1 MTDKSERSSYFPLIE
16 KRYEQ
21 PMKYWFS
28 VMEKLKDKIFKLLLF
43 FGLVWVHIALI
54 FDVYML
60 YLHFTDQEDKMGFIF
75 DKIDNYISIMR

>member
-1 MTDKSERSSYFPLIE
+1 
-16 KRYEQ
+16 
-21 PMKYWFS
+21 
-28 VMEKLKDKIFKLLLF
+28 MEKLKDKIFKLLLF
-43 FGLVWVHIALI
+43 FGLVWVHIALL

>member
-1 MTDKSERSSYFPLIE
+1 
-16 KRYEQ
+16 
-21 PMKYWFS
+21 
-28 VMEKLKDKIFKLLLF
+28 MEKLKDKIFKLLLF

-60 YLHFTDQEDKMGFIF
+60 YLHFTDQEDKMGLIF

>member
-1 MTDKSERSSYFPLIE
+1 MLINYFGKKIT
-16 KRYEQ
+16 
-21 PMKYWFS
+21 MG
-28 VMEKLKDKIFKLLLF
+28 KLKEKIFKLLLY

-60 YLHFTDQEDKMGFIF
+60 YLHFTDQEDKMGLIF